1 MPPPFE
7 ELEEDAAAVEEDLAP
22 FARIGEGEDWDGTT
36 FAEEDIFCIERRQPP
51 LRGPRHNRHESV
63 LTCVQGYSRKCF
75 NSGRCLV

>member
-7 ELEEDAAAVEEDLAP
+7 EDAAAVEEEDLAP

-36 FAEEDIFCIERRQPP
+36 FAEEDIFCIEPSA

-63 LTCVQGYSRKCF
+63 LTCVQGYSRQCC
-75 NSGRCLV
+75 NSDRWLMVI

>member
-7 ELEEDAAAVEEDLAP
+7 ELEEDAAVEEDNLAP

-63 LTCVQGYSRKCF
+63 LTCVQGYS
-75 NSGRCLV
+75 